1 MFMQELLR
9 KIKEDDES
17 AFNELYFRYF
27 NPLIHFSYSFVNN
40 RDIAEEIVNDVFL
53 RLWLKRKTL
62 PDISNEKVFL
72 YTAARNASLNHLRTF
87 STKRFKNMESFLTS
101 DQHILVEFSPEQY
114 YISAETKS
122 RIVKA
127 VNSLPP
133 KCQIIYKMVKEDG
146 LSIAE
151 AAEILLLSY
160 KTVFTQLQIALKKI
174 AAVIE

>member
-1 MFMQELLR
+1 MQELLR

-27 NPLIHFSYSFVNN
+27 NPLIHFSYSFIND
-40 RDIAEEIVNDVFL
+40 RGIAEEIVNDVFL
-53 RLWLKRKTL
+53 KLWLKRKNL

-72 YTAARNASLNHLRTF
+72 YTAARNASLNHLRTL
-87 STKRFKNMESFLTS
+87 STKRVKNMESFLTS
-101 DQHILVEFSPEQY
+101 NHHIFVEFSPEQY
-114 YISAETKS
+114 YISAETKN

-146 LSIAE
+146 LSIGE

-160 KTVFTQLQIALKKI
+160 KTVFAQLQIALKKI
-174 AAVIE
+174 AGVIK